1 MLLTVTMRSTLR
13 HGQSFHNILLFL
25 KSAALHPFRALAF
38 SGMFEIYIYIC
49 FAVLPGFLY
58 NLGMTLSSR
67 DPGSCDGRVS
77 SWYLVW
83 MAEGRD
89 VEV

>member
-13 HGQSFHNILLFL
+13 HGQSFHFFCLFL

-38 SGMFEIYIYIC
+38 VYIHTC

-67 DPGSCDGRVS
+67 DLEAVMGGYQV
-77 SWYLVW
+77 
-83 MAEGRD
+83 GT
-89 VEV
+89 